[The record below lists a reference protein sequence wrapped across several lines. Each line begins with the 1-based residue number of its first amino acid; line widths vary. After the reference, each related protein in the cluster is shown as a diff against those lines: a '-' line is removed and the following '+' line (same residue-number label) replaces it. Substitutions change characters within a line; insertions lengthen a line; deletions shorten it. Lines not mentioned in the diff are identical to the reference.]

1 MLKRIVVLL
10 FFVQVSFTQDQKQF
24 ESFTYSDAQKFN
36 YLNKNSSNILDRKS
50 SNDYKDGD
58 VIDISIATSEEDN
71 LKFFF
76 INKIIQRPKWGK
88 NGQVMSFFTQDTSLV
103 PNKFLVKTWF
113 DFEIFK
119 DANWNYDNS
128 FPSQIFGLPSWMY
141 DLDSKELRKTKYY
154 YDRRNTITARSPYTV
169 NRSIHPIRADF
180 YYTKNNIKITLS
192 KFYYSGGMNNV
203 FFNNKDFRDEHLFKS
218 SLFNY
223 SFKSFPNQENILS
236 KLPQKLYYSFSK
248 EDFDFN
254 KNYEIEFDLDRYY
267 ISAGLI
273 NNREKIERDK
283 LLIKI
288 GDIQNGTYLNI
299 EIIKRPESS
308 KKGDGLFTIEATTFY
323 KKVIM
328 SKERYTS
335 PQFGPFNINA
345 YDIPRIIKLI
355 RESEKTYLALNEDI
369 FLEINSLK
377 FNNYE
382 IEAYQAIDRF
392 SDTFYSYLKK
402 PLDALSLKSR
412 YDDGQLN
419 NQKELES
426 AVSKFLNAAQL
437 IDFRRI
443 TINQDINYNFNYEAN
458 PSEWNGSGSGFFVSN
473 DGYLATNYH
482 VIEGAK
488 DIEVSYNN
496 GTEILSYSA
505 EIIQSDPTND
515 LAIIKI
521 NDSEFKKS
529 LKIPYNLKTTSA
541 DVGSEVFALGYP
553 MALSGMGEDI
563 KFTDG
568 KISSKTGFNG
578 DIRLY
583 QTTTPI
589 QPGNSGGPLF
599 DYDGNLIGVNSSKI
613 SSDIADNVSYS
624 IKSSYLGNLI
634 DVLPP
639 TVSIPSSN
647 ELSGKSLTEIIKI
660 LSKYVVLIKVK

>member
-1 MLKRIVVLL
+1 MAGRG
-10 FFVQVSFTQDQKQF
+10 T
-24 ESFTYSDAQKFN
+24 
-36 YLNKNSSNILDRKS
+36 
-50 SNDYKDGD
+50 
-58 VIDISIATSEEDN
+58 DIQ
-71 LKFFF
+71 L
-76 INKIIQRPKWGK
+76 
-88 NGQVMSFFTQDTSLV
+88 
-103 PNKFLVKTWF
+103 
-113 DFEIFK
+113 
-119 DANWNYDNS
+119 
-128 FPSQIFGLPSWMY
+128 
-141 DLDSKELRKTKYY
+141 
-154 YDRRNTITARSPYTV
+154 
-169 NRSIHPIRADF
+169 
-180 YYTKNNIKITLS
+180 
-192 KFYYSGGMNNV
+192 GG
-203 FFNNKDFRDEHLFKS
+203 NKDFRDEHLFKS

-223 SFKSFPNQENILS
+223 SFKSFPNQKNILS

-254 KNYEIEFDLDRYY
+254 KNYEIEFDLDKTYLLSGLY
-267 ISAGLI
+267 AGK
-273 NNREKIERDK
+273 EKIERDR
-283 LLIKI
+283 LLIKT

-299 EIIKRPESS
+299 EIIRRPPSS
-308 KKGDGLFTIEATTFY
+308 KRQYGSFKVEATTFY

-328 SKERYTS
+328 SKESFTS
-335 PQFGPFNINA
+335 PKFGPFTLSGS
-345 YDIPRIIKLI
+345 IPRIIKLI

-382 IEAYQAIDRF
+382 IEAYQEIGTLAIDRYLEE
-392 SDTFYSYLKK
+392 SSYPLNLKI
-402 PLDALSLKSR
+402 R

-426 AVSKFLNAAQL
+426 AVIKFLNAAQL

-443 TINQDINYNFNYEAN
+443 TINQDINFNFNYEAN
-458 PSEWNGSGSGFFVSN
+458 PSVWNGSGSGFFVSN

-482 VIEGAK
+482 VIEDAK
-488 DIEVSYNN
+488 EIEVSYNN

-515 LAIIKI
+515 LAILKI

-529 LKIPYNLKTTSA
+529 LKIPYNLKTRSA

-599 DYDGNLIGVNSSKI
+599 DYDGNLIGINSSKI

-624 IKSSYLGNLI
+624 IKSSYLGNLM

-647 ELSGKSLTEIIKI
+647 EISGKPLTEIIKI